1 MHLFVHICNWLH
13 CHFLFLHNHQGQQ
26 NVLHCI
32 FAESSVTRCKAAS
45 YVCMEKKIASSSL
58 IAFMSYFARTKL
70 VLLE

>member
-1 MHLFVHICNWLH
+1 MFYIVSLQSRAL
-13 CHFLFLHNHQGQQ
+13 QGAKLP
-26 NVLHCI
+26 V
-32 FAESSVTRCKAAS
+32 